1 MIGGLAQSYAR
12 NQLCSHLGSAA
23 ETEPVIL
30 SLVIPLYSNM
40 KPQRRL
46 PTVSAQCSF
55 ASDGDESPT
64 LPAMLHPPPLPQPP
78 PPAEQTAITSSPM
91 PSATQ
96 TEFGIAISSSLQRF
110 SPTPRLSFSCH
121 DDERAITGRKYRY
134 RRAVSVWDRRYW
146 ITTLNAGEWTWENLR
161 VTRIK
166 EALDFWGRDPRKI
179 VSDTD
184 PEANDRTELQESSA
198 SQLMRQP
205 EPLVPQASLMQ
216 ETSLPKLQT
225 HHIGVS
231 RSQHSGSLSDMEW
244 RRIVQQHDERYSLEW
259 WPIDTEWIFY
269 DV

>member
-1 MIGGLAQSYAR
+1 MKPLARMIGGLAQSYAR

-55 ASDGDESPT
+55 ASDGDESPV

-78 PPAEQTAITSSPM
+78 PPAEQPAVTSSPM
-91 PSATQ
+91 LSATQ
-96 TEFGIAISSSLQRF
+96 TESDIVISPSLQGF
-110 SPTPRLSFSCH
+110 SPIPRLSFSCH

-134 RRAVSVWDRRYW
+134 RRAASVRDRRYW

-184 PEANDRTELQESSA
+184 PDTNNRTELQESST
-198 SQLMRQP
+198 SHLLRQA
-205 EPLVPQASLMQ
+205 EHLVPQMIQ
-216 ETSLPKLQT
+216 ETSLLKLQPR
-225 HHIGVS
+225 HIGI
-231 RSQHSGSLSDMEW
+231 RAGSQ
-244 RRIVQQHDERYSLEW
+244 
-259 WPIDTEWIFY
+259 
-269 DV
+269 